1 MAHALTKSHPRLWS
15 LENGTVMVV
24 TDLHGNWDVYRR
36 YRDRFLQLK
45 SAGRVDWLV
54 FTGDLIHAEH
64 PKGDHSLEIVLDVLA
79 LKKSYGSAIIY
90 LCGNHEL
97 PHIYGISLSKGERLY
112 TPDFERAM
120 YTAHRRTEVLG
131 LFDSL
136 PFYLRTRAGISL
148 THAGAPAIDA
158 ANIPQLFN
166 WDHQDLLYQAD
177 EAMATESLSALRA
190 GYERH
195 HGNLPYAMLAEHY
208 LAVTDPEDPRYN
220 DLLRGFVAT
229 SHPLFDRLL
238 WPALFTRNE
247 EEYGL
252 RDYRIFLDSLLQ
264 ALSAGYVPQRV
275 LVTGHIKVKHGGY
288 QIIARDQL
296 RLASG
301 PHARPPTAGLYLRFD
316 AAQPAHNTE
325 SLLSGLESVFK

>member
-1 MAHALTKSHPRLWS
+1 
-15 LENGTVMVV
+15 MVV
-24 TDLHGNWDVYRR
+24 TDLHGDWDTYRR
-36 YRDRFLQLK
+36 YRDRFLQLR
-45 SAGRVDWLV
+45 ATGRVDWLV
-54 FTGDLIHAEH
+54 FTGDLIHAEQ
-64 PKGDHSLEIVLDVLA
+64 PEGDQSLEIVLDVLA
-79 LKKSYGSAIIY
+79 LRKSYGSAIIY
-90 LCGNHEL
+90 LCGNHEM
-97 PHIYGISLSKGERLY
+97 PHIYGISLSKGERVY

-136 PFYLRTRAGISL
+136 PFYLRTRAGVSL
-148 THAGAPAIDA
+148 THAGAPSIVATA
-158 ANIPQLFN
+158 TNMPKLFN

-177 EAMATESLSALRA
+177 EAMSVEDLSALRA

-195 HGNLPYAMLAEHY
+195 HGNLPYAVLAQHF
-208 LAVTDPEDPRYN
+208 LAISDPNDPRYN

-252 RDYRIFLDSLLQ
+252 RDYRVFLDALLQ
-264 ALSAGYVPQRV
+264 ALAEGYVPQRV
-275 LVTGHIKVKHGGY
+275 LVAGHMKVKRGGY

-301 PHARPPTAGLYLRFD
+301 SHARPPDAGLYLRFD
-316 AAQPAHNTE
+316 AAQPVQNTDN
-325 SLLSGLESVFK
+325 LLPGLESVFK